1 MILTYL
7 KVFLVGGLI
16 CLIGQILIIKTNM
29 TSSRI
34 LVMFVC
40 IGAVMEAFGLY
51 DPIVNFASAGAMVPI
66 TGFGRSLAKG
76 AIEAVKEKGLL
87 GALTGGLTVTAGGI
101 TAAVIFAYLFSLL
114 FSSKTKKY

>member
-1 MILTYL
+1 MLLLYL
-7 KVFLVGGLI
+7 KVFLVGGFI
-16 CLIGQILIIKTNM
+16 CFLGQILIIKTNM
-29 TSSRI
+29 TSARI
-34 LVMFVC
+34 LVLFVC

-51 DPIVNFASAGAMVPI
+51 DPIVNWASAGALVPI

-87 GALTGGLTVTAGGI
+87 GVLTGGLSATAGGI
-101 TAAVIFAYLFSLL
+101 VSAVIFAYLFSLI